1 MKSGNL
7 NFLEPSGP
15 LEACNGTDLPSTF
28 YNGGVET
35 VTSACDLTTDWIYM
49 SVYMN
54 RASAS
59 RRWGTVEW
67 LWRHDQRLLPRYTRV
82 AYYMSN
88 YLVMYLHVRSAFTS
102 SYVRVV
108 RRGWRLS
115 TCLSTKPCQS
125 AGNVVVRRHSFYIL
139 ALDSSFCSFT
149 IGIYLYVSG
158 VTTWMSSGSRTFAST
173 FSNIHALTKQNK
185 TKQNKTKQNKT
196 KQNKTKNKKQNKK
209 ETKQKTEKTKPK
221 QNKTKQNKNKKTK
234 KQKRKNKTKQKPK
247 QNKIK

>member
-7 NFLEPSGP
+7 NFLEPSGS

-196 KQNKTKNKKQNKK
+196 NTKQKRNKTKQEN
-209 ETKQKTEKTKPK
+209 
-221 QNKTKQNKNKKTK
+221 NKTKQNKNKN
-234 KQKRKNKTKQKPK
+234 KNKTKQKRNKTKNKTKTKTK
-247 QNKIK
+247 QNK